1 MVKKSRNDIKISY
14 ERQILLGCHEVLYET
29 YGNYVCDFKQ
39 TDRPDAAIEVV
50 ESGKKIGIEIT
61 TVQNEQVLEYLNDK
75 KYGKDIER
83 ETLKNINKIDSNSAP
98 LKSIS
103 YTITTKDIFD
113 ACEKK
118 RDKYE
123 IYKKVKKFDEVV
135 ILLTGNDFCGGTF
148 MNESLAFFIKEK
160 FNFDKVFVV
169 NLLALQQV
177 CLFYDKSKKYI
188 NHWVNRDIKVKKIKR
203 HSSVLL
209 SSMGKEINL
218 FEMALKEPLI
228 PPRK

>member
-1 MVKKSRNDIKISY
+1 MVKKSRNDIKISD
-14 ERQILLGCHEVLYET
+14 ERQILRICHKVLYET
-29 YGNYVCDFKQ
+29 YGNYICDFKQ

-75 KYGKDIER
+75 KYGKDIEI

-98 LKSIS
+98 LKKIP

-123 IYKKVKKFDEVV
+123 SYKKAGGFDEVI

-148 MNESLAFFIKEK
+148 MSESLAFFIKEK
-160 FNFDKVFVV
+160 FNFDKVFIV
-169 NLLALQQV
+169 NLLDIRQV
-177 CLFYDKSKKYI
+177 CLFYDKSKEYI
-188 NHWVNRDIKVKKIKR
+188 NHWENRKIKIKKVKR
-203 HSSVLL
+203 CSLRPLL
-209 SSMGKEINL
+209 PIGKEINL